1 MENLKIKKFISDRIA
16 RQVQNRQQFTKQL
29 GLSRQNISTDSIK
42 SDCFDFNEIIQ
53 EVTKIE
59 CVMESVDMGIDS
71 TTHSINLNLNN
82 AFENSK
88 VLEHKESSKLI
99 L

>member
-1 MENLKIKKFISDRIA
+1 
-16 RQVQNRQQFTKQL
+16 
-29 GLSRQNISTDSIK
+29 
-42 SDCFDFNEIIQ
+42 
-53 EVTKIE
+53 
-59 CVMESVDMGIDS
+59 MESVDMGIDS

-99 L
+99 LQNYEEETQTKFDGDQTDELY